1 MNSIE
6 RTKQTKR
13 AGEQGRRG
21 GKPAGILDF
30 QGHGSSHGGHPRAG
44 SFWPGLLGHQ
54 VALHPHVPARV
65 QPPPSVSSLPGS
77 LLAANVSFCARVS
90 LAIRT
95 NASASTKDKFLPRRP
110 LRTAGLIS
118 ELQPLTQLRPSP
130 HREYQGLQIYTLAR
144 N

>member
-1 MNSIE
+1 MAVAMEAI
-6 RTKQTKR
+6 
-13 AGEQGRRG
+13 
-21 GKPAGILDF
+21 
-30 QGHGSSHGGHPRAG
+30 PRAG
-44 SFWPGLLGHQ
+44 SFWPGLLGQQ
-54 VALHPHVPARV
+54 VAPHPHVPARV

-90 LAIRT
+90 LAIGT

-118 ELQPLTQLRPSP
+118 ELQPLPQLGPSP